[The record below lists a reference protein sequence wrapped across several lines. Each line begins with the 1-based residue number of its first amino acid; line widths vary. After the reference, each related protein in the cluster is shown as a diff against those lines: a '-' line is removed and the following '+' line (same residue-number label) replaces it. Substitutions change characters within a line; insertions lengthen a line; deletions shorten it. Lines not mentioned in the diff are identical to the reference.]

1 MAPQSSP
8 FHEGEK
14 EIQRRL
20 GVRESIEPWA
30 RKVVRPWLPE
40 EHRAFYAQL
49 PFLVAAARDGR
60 ERPWVSLL
68 TGSPGF
74 AHAPDRQTL
83 AIGAKPSSGDALA
96 DALHTGA
103 DIGLLGI
110 ELHTRRRN
118 RLNGRIL
125 EEGDRGFSLSVGQA
139 FGNCPQYIQEREWQP
154 APARPR
160 PVSVKHAK
168 LSDAGRTWIERSET
182 FFIGSGYRGTG
193 EDPAF
198 GMDASHRGGPP
209 GFVRVLSDTA
219 LEFPDYAG
227 NNHFNTVG
235 NILLD
240 PRVGLL
246 FVDFEDG
253 HLLQLTG
260 RASIDFDSR
269 RNEAAG
275 AQRWIRFEVEEAL
288 EHRDVLP
295 LRWVRREEHREL
307 RVVTKQRETDEVT
320 SFLLAA
326 CDGRPLPPARPGQ
339 YLPIHAEI
347 PGKGRVER
355 TYSLSSAPSADAYR
369 ISVKREPHGTM
380 SQHLHDE
387 VLEGHVL
394 RTGEPRGLFV
404 LDDTS
409 PRTVALVSAGIGV
422 TPMLSMLHALAQ
434 RPDQTVR
441 FVHGA
446 RDGRHHAF
454 ADEVTR
460 LATASHI
467 DVHRRYS
474 QPRVE
479 DMLGRDYDSEGRV
492 DAPLLQTLVP
502 LLDSD
507 FYLCGPTA
515 FLADLQSD
523 LERRGVPPERIFT
536 ETFGPSGGGG
546 SGVHVLH

>member
-1 MAPQSSP
+1 MATQSSP

-40 EHRAFYAQL
+40 EHRTFYAQL
-49 PFLVAAARDGR
+49 PFLVVAARDGQD
-60 ERPWVSLL
+60 RPWVSLL
-68 TGSPGF
+68 TGPPGF
-74 AHAPDRQTL
+74 AHAPDPRTL
-83 AIGAKPSSGDALA
+83 AIGAKPSEGDALA
-96 DALHTGA
+96 DALHAGA
-103 DIGLLGI
+103 DVGLLGI

-125 EEGDRGFSLSVGQA
+125 EEADRGFSLSVGQA
-139 FGNCPQYIQEREWQP
+139 FGNCPQYIQEREWQQ
-154 APARPR
+154 APTQPT
-160 PVSVKHAK
+160 PTSMKHAN
-168 LSDAGRTWIERSET
+168 LSNSARQWVERSET
-182 FFIGSGYRGTG
+182 FFIGSGYRGAG

-198 GMDASHRGGPP
+198 GMDASHRGGPA
-209 GFVRVLSDTA
+209 GFVRVLSDTT

-246 FVDFEDG
+246 FVDFENG

-260 RASIDFDSR
+260 HASIDFDSR

-275 AQRWIRFEVEEAL
+275 AQRWIRFEIEEAV
-288 EHRDVLP
+288 EHRGVLP
-295 LRWVRREEHREL
+295 LRLVRREQRLAL
-307 RVVTKQRETDEVT
+307 RVVAKRRETQDVT
-320 SFLLAA
+320 SFVLAA
-326 CDGRPLPPARPGQ
+326 CDGRPLPMARPGQ
-339 YLPIHAEI
+339 YLPIHADI

-355 TYSLSSAPSADAYR
+355 TYSLSGAPSAETYR
-369 ISVKREPHGTM
+369 ISVKREPNGTM

-387 VLEGHVL
+387 VLDGNVL

-404 LDDTS
+404 LDEKS

-422 TPMLSMLHALAQ
+422 TPTMSMLHALAQ
-434 RPDQTVR
+434 QPGRPVR

-446 RDGRHHAF
+446 RDGRHHPF
-454 ADEVTR
+454 ADEVAR
-460 LATASHI
+460 LAAASHI

-474 QPRVE
+474 RPRSE
-479 DMLGRDYDSEGRV
+479 DHLGRDYDSEGRV
-492 DAPLLQTLVP
+492 DATLLETLVP
-502 LLDSD
+502 LLDCD

-523 LERRGVPPERIFT
+523 LERRGVPPERIFS
-536 ETFGPSGGGG
+536 ETFGPSGSGG